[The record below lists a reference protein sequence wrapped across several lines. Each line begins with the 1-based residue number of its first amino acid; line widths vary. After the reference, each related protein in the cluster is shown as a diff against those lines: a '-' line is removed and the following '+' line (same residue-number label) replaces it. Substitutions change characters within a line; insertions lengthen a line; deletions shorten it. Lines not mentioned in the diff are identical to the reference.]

1 MVLNKNA
8 YVKFHK
14 AMGHTTPVIEK
25 MYNKAKEYNEKA
37 AKLVGNLTHK
47 AFMPSRGRSR
57 TRKAGAQTRV
67 RSRARSRGR
76 M

>member
-25 MYNKAKEYNEKA
+25 MYNKAIKYLKNAEK
-37 AKLVGNLTHK
+37 VVNNLTHK

-57 TRKAGAQTRV
+57 TRKAGTQSRM